1 MLVVVPELGV
11 AEGDEILVVEVPDEP
26 DVDVELGGSVAGG
39 VVQAPRSD
47 TVPRARAAA

>member
-1 MLVVVPELGV
+1 M
-11 AEGDEILVVEVPDEP
+11 VEVDAGGVTPADVLDEP

-47 TVPRARAAA
+47 TAPRARAAA